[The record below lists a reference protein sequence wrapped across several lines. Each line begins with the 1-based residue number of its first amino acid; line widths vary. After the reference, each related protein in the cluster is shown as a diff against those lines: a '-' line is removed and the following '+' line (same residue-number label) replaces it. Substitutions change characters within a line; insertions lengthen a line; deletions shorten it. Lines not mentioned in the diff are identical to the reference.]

1 MVVLFLSKFGYIYNK
16 KKDEGDRMFRIDKT
30 FAKANIAKTI
40 RFTEELNSMLTVLAR
55 GEDISFNEL
64 VLRCCQYAI
73 DNYDGDVDI
82 SSIQE
87 DQWGE

>member
-1 MVVLFLSKFGYIYNK
+1 
-16 KKDEGDRMFRIDKT
+16 MFRIDKT

-40 RFTEELNSMLTVLAR
+40 RFTEELNSILTVLAR
-55 GEDISFNEL
+55 GEGISFNEL

-87 DQWGE
+87 EQWGE